1 MKLWKKILLIV
12 VAAIILVPTGA
23 YVTSLDWDRAH
34 RAYVS
39 GLPLFEPGVA
49 DGEYQI
55 TAGDFTYR
63 ARVAGLN
70 NVGPNILLLHGFP
83 ESSVIWEE
91 LIAAASGEGFRVVAF
106 DQRGYSPGARP
117 SGAENYE
124 LPLLI
129 NDVYAVADAVGFDT
143 FHLAGHD
150 WGAVVGWFT
159 VMNND
164 YGRINSWAALSI
176 PHSGVFFKG
185 TIDDPVQAERS
196 GYVKFLQRP
205 FLPEF
210 LFTMRAQK
218 SLKDMFARVPARNRD
233 EYIRIQSEP
242 GALTAALNWY
252 RAVDVPAIAE
262 GAAFQKAVA
271 LPTLFIWG
279 KNDFVISESV
289 IATARNLMP
298 EDYTEI
304 ALDAGHALLQHA
316 PDQVLP
322 ALIAHWHRQS
332 SPE

>member
-12 VAAIILVPTGA
+12 LAAAILVPAGT
-23 YVTSLDWDRAH
+23 YVLSLDWDRTH
-34 RAYVS
+34 RAHVA
-39 GLPLFEPGVA
+39 GLPMFEAGAP
-49 DGEYQI
+49 DGEYQVR
-55 TAGDFTYR
+55 AGDYTYR
-63 ARVAGLN
+63 ARIAGMN
-70 NVGPNILLLHGFP
+70 NEGPNVLLLHGFP
-83 ESSVIWEE
+83 EASIIWED
-91 LIAAASGEGFRVVAF
+91 LIATAAREGFRVVAF

-117 SGAENYE
+117 SGVENYRV
-124 LPLLI
+124 PLLI
-129 NDVYAVADAVGFDT
+129 SDVYAVADAVGFDT

-159 VMNND
+159 VMSNEFS
-164 YGRINSWAALSI
+164 RIKSWAALSI
-176 PHSGVFFKG
+176 PHAGVFFKG
-185 TIDDPVQAERS
+185 TIEDPVQSERS

-218 SLKDMFARVPARNRD
+218 SLKDMFARVPAKNRE
-233 EYIRIQSEP
+233 EYIRIQAEP

-262 GAAFQKAVA
+262 GAEFQKPVE

-279 KNDFVISESV
+279 KNDFVISETVVAS
-289 IATARNLMP
+289 ARALMP

-316 PDQVLP
+316 PDEVIP
-322 ALIAHWHRQS
+322 ALIGHWQNHS
-332 SPE
+332 TPE